1 MLVSVIQAV
10 AGVGCDDSH
19 RRLRMR
25 PDHTICISGTSPP
38 LMGKRADC
46 PGPARWVGREL
57 QATTWPTSQSTEG
70 VGVAA
75 SAAQTLESDIYTPQQ
90 AA

>member
-19 RRLRMR
+19 RKLRMR

-46 PGPARWVGREL
+46 PGPARRVGREL
-57 QATTWPTSQSTEG
+57 QATSQSTEG